1 MCAFLMHFSRLQL
14 AHCNIEDRWE
24 EDERVGGWVAHSS
37 IREPHVIWL
46 TATVPG
52 TYYDYCNTNDAASML
67 VIVMPLTLNILIT
80 VCASTNDNTTLLL
93 LYTIIKTL
101 NIA

>member
-1 MCAFLMHFSRLQL
+1 
-14 AHCNIEDRWE
+14 
-24 EDERVGGWVAHSS
+24 
-37 IREPHVIWL
+37 
-46 TATVPG
+46 
-52 TYYDYCNTNDAASML
+52 ML

-101 NIA
+101 NICADVPLRNYILTHPLVQAVEHIDFAVKQWAIVCERQNDTKRHKNTGSFVRN